1 MNRRHSRA
9 EQSSN
14 PAAFSPLRWKFYV
27 TVRRG
32 KIHNCVAF
40 SKGEINSGDNE
51 QTARRAWL
59 LPVRAEVESDV
70 LRK

>member
-9 EQSSN
+9 KLESGGLF
-14 PAAFSPLRWKFYV
+14 PAAHKKFYV